1 MKTRNV
7 FAGAVVG
14 ALALGIWLGSF
25 WKGPGWGGAGTG
37 FGTSNQT
44 ETGTS
49 DTPESNAPASDAET
63 HVGLPLSSRDSLAPE
78 TRPALS
84 DFPTDMMTI
93 AIHGNE
99 YRMVDE
105 SAPKSGVIM
114 TLPEI
119 SERAKKM
126 TGTPEGIRVRILK
139 GKTALEGAR
148 ADLLKALEGNGV
160 KQEEIQ
166 ERAEFID

>member
-14 ALALGIWLGSF
+14 ALALGLWLGSM
-25 WKGPGWGGAGTG
+25 WKGLGWGGAGTG
-37 FGTSNQT
+37 FGTSSQT
-44 ETGTS
+44 ETGTDS
-49 DTPESNAPASDAET
+49 VTDEGV
-63 HVGLPLSSRDSLAPE
+63 HVSAALSSGDSLAQE
-78 TRPALS
+78 ARPVES
-84 DFPTDMMTI
+84 DFPTDMLTI
-93 AIHGNE
+93 AIYGNE

-105 SAPKSGVIM
+105 SAPKSGMVM

-119 SERAKKM
+119 SQRVRKM

-139 GKTALEGAR
+139 GKTAQEGAR
-148 ADLLKALEGNGV
+148 ADLLKTLEESGV